1 VSEANGAARGTEP
14 LRVVVADDQRVV
26 REGLTLMLGLIDG
39 IEPVGAAA
47 DGEEALALVA
57 AERPD
62 VVLMDLRM
70 PRLDGIEA
78 TRRLARTHP
87 DVGVVALTTYADDET
102 VVQALQAGAR
112 GYLTKDAGAEQIQ
125 SAVERVAAGE
135 AAIDP
140 AVQRQ
145 LLTAVQRG
153 EAPPCP
159 EDDEL
164 PDGLTPR
171 EAEVLE
177 LIAAGLSN
185 GEIADRLVV
194 SGATVKSHVNH
205 LFAKIGARDRAQAVA
220 YAYQHELVAPREE

>member
-1 VSEANGAARGTEP
+1 VSDAADGAAARGP

-78 TRRLARTHP
+78 TRRLAEERP
-87 DVGVVALTTYADDET
+87 EVGVVALTTYADDET

-159 EDDEL
+159 DDDAL

-171 EAEVLE
+171 EAEVLG

-220 YAYQHELVAPREE
+220 YAYRHELVGD

>member
-1 VSEANGAARGTEP
+1 VSEARAREAP
-14 LRVVVADDQRVV
+14 LRVIVADDQRVV
-26 REGLTLMLGLIDG
+26 REGLTLMLELIDG
-39 IEPVGAAA
+39 IDPIGAAA
-47 DGEEALALVA
+47 DGEEALAMVA
-57 AERPD
+57 AKRPD

-78 TRRLARTHP
+78 TRRLAETDP
-87 DVGVVALTTYADDET
+87 EVGVVALTTYADDET
-102 VVQALQAGAR
+102 VVAALQAGAR
-112 GYLTKDAGAEQIQ
+112 GYLTKDAGAEEIRG
-125 SAVERVAAGE
+125 AVERVAAGE

-145 LLTAVQRG
+145 LLAAVQRSEG
-153 EAPPCP
+153 PTGSE
-159 EDDEL
+159 EDEL

-185 GEIADRLVV
+185 GEIAERLVV

-220 YAYQHELVAPREE
+220 YAYRHELVAPAED

>member
-1 VSEANGAARGTEP
+1 MSEPDGGRAARP

-47 DGEEALALVA
+47 DGEEALAMVA

-87 DVGVVALTTYADDET
+87 EVGVVALTTYADDET
-102 VVQALQAGAR
+102 VVGALQAGAR

-145 LLTAVQRG
+145 LLTAVQQG
-153 EAPPCP
+153 EIPPRP
-159 EDDEL
+159 EDEEL

-185 GEIADRLVV
+185 GEIAERLVV
-194 SGATVKSHVNH
+194 SNATVKSHVNH

-220 YAYQHELVAPREE
+220 YAYQHELVGPRED

>member
-1 VSEANGAARGTEP
+1 MSAGGGRAP
-14 LRVVVADDQRVV
+14 LRVIVADDQRVV

-47 DGEEALALVA
+47 DGEEALAMVA

-70 PRLDGIEA
+70 PRLDGIQA
-78 TRRLARTHP
+78 TRRLAETHP
-87 DVGVVALTTYADDET
+87 HVGVVALTTYADDET
-102 VVQALQAGAR
+102 VVGALQAGAR
-112 GYLTKDAGAEQIQ
+112 GYLTKDAGAEQIR
-125 SAVERVAAGE
+125 SAVERVGAGE

-145 LLTAVQRG
+145 LLTAVRRG
-153 EAPPCP
+153 ETPLPSAGS
-159 EDDEL
+159 DEL

-220 YAYQHELVAPREE
+220 YAYQHELVSPREG

>member
-1 VSEANGAARGTEP
+1 VT
-14 LRVVVADDQRVV
+14 LRVIVADDQRVV

-47 DGEEALALVA
+47 DGEEALALVD
-57 AERPD
+57 AECPD

-70 PRLDGIEA
+70 PRVDGIEA
-78 TRRLARTHP
+78 TRRLAETHP
-87 DVGVVALTTYADDET
+87 GIGVVALTTYADDET

-112 GYLTKDAGAEQIQ
+112 GYLTKDAGAEQIR

-145 LLTAVQRG
+145 LIAAVRRG

-159 EDDEL
+159 EEDEL

-194 SGATVKSHVNH
+194 SAATVKSHVNH

-220 YAYQHELVAPREE
+220 YAYRNELVGPAED

>member
-1 VSEANGAARGTEP
+1 VTDGGERAP
-14 LRVVVADDQRVV
+14 LRVIVADDQRVV

-47 DGEEALALVA
+47 DGEEALAMVA

-70 PRLDGIEA
+70 PRVDGIEA

-87 DVGVVALTTYADDET
+87 HVGVVALTTYADDET

-153 EAPPCP
+153 DSPPGP

-185 GEIADRLVV
+185 GEIATRLVV

-220 YAYQHELVAPREE
+220 YAYQHELVSPREG